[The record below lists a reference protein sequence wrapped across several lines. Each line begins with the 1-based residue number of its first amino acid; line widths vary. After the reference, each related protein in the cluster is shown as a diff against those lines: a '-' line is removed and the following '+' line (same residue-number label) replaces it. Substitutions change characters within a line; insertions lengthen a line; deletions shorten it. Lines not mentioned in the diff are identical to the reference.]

1 MAFQEEV
8 RQARKDARL
17 TMSKRYDIRR
27 IANIKAPD
35 GANAVF
41 YEIWEV
47 FDVDGEERS
56 HRNADR
62 AFKTEAEAQA
72 WIDRQGE

>member
-1 MAFQEEV
+1 
-8 RQARKDARL
+8 
-17 TMSKRYDIRR
+17 MSNRYEIKRF
-27 IANIKAPD
+27 ANITAPN
-35 GANAVF
+35 GADAVF

-56 HRNADR
+56 HRNADL

-72 WIDRQGE
+72 WIDRQKAK

>member
-35 GANAVF
+35 GTNAVF
-41 YEIWEV
+41 YEVWEV
-47 FDVDGEERS
+47 FDVDHEERS
-56 HRNADR
+56 HRNADL

-72 WIDRQGE
+72 WIDRQSE